1 MIYKYLVIE
10 DNPREIELLDI
21 LMQEYPEFQKTIVTC
36 DFKEGIKEILKQ
48 KPDLVFLDVE
58 LPNFTGFELL
68 KELQNHLQ
76 ELPEIIM
83 ATAYEKYAMGAVNE
97 EILYYLLKPIDPD
110 EHFKAINRF
119 LIKKAKQNKEI
130 AIKTNKGY
138 FFLNFDDIF
147 LIKSASN
154 YTYFYTKNL
163 QYIMVSKTMKEYE
176 PFLSDEFI
184 RVHKSY
190 IINSKFLKF
199 LNTTKKKVQLA
210 VPKLTSLDTK
220 DAFINYFTD
229 LLCEENNIE
238 IPIGDVYLD
247 KVKNSVLFNKIN

>member
-1 MIYKYLVIE
+1 MDQCV
-10 DNPREIELLDI
+10 
-21 LMQEYPEFQKTIVTC
+21 
-36 DFKEGIKEILKQ
+36 
-48 KPDLVFLDVE
+48 
-58 LPNFTGFELL
+58 
-68 KELQNHLQ
+68 
-76 ELPEIIM
+76 
-83 ATAYEKYAMGAVNE
+83 
-97 EILYYLLKPIDPD
+97 YYLLKPIDPD

-163 QYIMVSKTMKEYE
+163 QHIMVSKTMKEYE